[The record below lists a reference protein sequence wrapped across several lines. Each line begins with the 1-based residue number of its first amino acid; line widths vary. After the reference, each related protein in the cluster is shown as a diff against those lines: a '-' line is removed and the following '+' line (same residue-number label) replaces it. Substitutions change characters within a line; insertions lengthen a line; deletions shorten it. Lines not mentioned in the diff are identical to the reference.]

1 MPSNE
6 FNQDQV
12 MSMQED
18 AMRRVREMHRRANER
33 VRQSNQAIGV
43 PAPPGNSP
51 ETPASRGGTE
61 SPRHAGG
68 TSPPHASHHE
78 TTASPL
84 KGLFEGSGFSIPKPG
99 SLPFLQSAGTHG
111 TPYEFNPL
119 TLIKGMNPET
129 MILLAMIVMLLNDGG
144 DIKLILA
151 LCYLLF

>member
-1 MPSNE
+1 
-6 FNQDQV
+6 
-12 MSMQED
+12 
-18 AMRRVREMHRRANER
+18 MRRVREMHRRANER
-33 VRQSNQAIGV
+33 VRQSNQAIGA
-43 PAPPGNSP
+43 PAPSSPLP
-51 ETPASRGGTE
+51 ETPASGEGTG

-68 TSPPHASHHE
+68 TSSPHEPHHE
-78 TTASPL
+78 SSASPL
-84 KGLFEGSGFSIPKPG
+84 KGLFEGSGFSLPKLG